1 MGQGVRIGGKSK
13 VEIGYFDVL
22 LSGNLSETTYDMT
35 QIDGY
40 KSIVALIPSILT
52 GATSTSVVEGGS
64 ETQIIA
70 GGVVVSYEAGASTAV
85 LNREAYRLAYGNYS
99 VYTRFYYVK
108 E

>member
-1 MGQGVRIGGKSK
+1 MGQGIRIGGGTNK
-13 VEIGYFDVL
+13 VTTGYFDVL
-22 LSGNLSETTYDMT
+22 LLAAQTTYDMT

-40 KSIVALIPSILT
+40 KSIVALLPGPLT

-64 ETQIIA
+64 ETQIMA
-70 GGVVVSYEAGASTAV
+70 GGIVVSYTPGASTAV
-85 LNREAYRLAYGNYS
+85 LNREAYRLEDGGTA